1 MIKPFLY
8 RSACIVLLLTAIF
21 CLDTKAQK
29 LLNITGATFQKA
41 SQTRVSQVVVNNTT
55 RKTISRSDDLGI
67 FRIQALP
74 GDTLLFN
81 KTQYTTQFM
90 IVQND
95 NLMSVY
101 MNPIVTLEEVTITE
115 KSTRQELAS
124 TLEEYRKK
132 TPFGTLHPGVVA
144 NIFSPISGISNLLG
158 KTANRARKFEAYSK
172 RELEQVEIEKR
183 YNRGVIKKIINIP
196 DEDLKAFM
204 MAFTP
209 SYSQIKV
216 WADYDIIKYVQ
227 ESYAYFLKNKDTLQ
241 PQKLY

>member
-1 MIKPFLY
+1 M
-8 RSACIVLLLTAIF
+8 LLLTAIF

-209 SYSQIKV
+209 SYDQIKI

-227 ESYAYFLKNKDTLQ
+227 TSYAYFVKNKENFK